1 MTTMKKLE
9 EAVRQVLLAAPVKH
23 ADYENR
29 KPTKEELKTRFRL
42 VRKR

>member
-9 EAVRQVLLAAPVKH
+9 EAVRKVLLAAPPKR

-29 KPTKEELKTRFRL
+29 SPTKEELKTRFRL